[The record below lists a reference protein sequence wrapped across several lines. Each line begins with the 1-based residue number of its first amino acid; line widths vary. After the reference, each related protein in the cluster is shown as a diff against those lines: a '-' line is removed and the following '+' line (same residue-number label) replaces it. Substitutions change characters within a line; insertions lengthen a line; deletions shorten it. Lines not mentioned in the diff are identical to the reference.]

1 MTGLITKDFLVLKRC
16 FHRLYRL
23 AGGLLLLG
31 AVLLF
36 PQRGA
41 HYIALLLPAMGAAF
55 LTEIV
60 KVDEKSDWRGYLP
73 ALPVTSREIVLSK
86 YLFCGLLL
94 TACSLLSAALCAA
107 AALLGHFALETL
119 LTDYITGVLFAL
131 LMVCFAIPGG
141 FLFKN
146 ESCTGAMMIACTL
159 MAAVRGTGADTL
171 LLGSPSP
178 ILYFALAA
186 MAALMVCV
194 SYPIALRIYSAKR
207 YASAGADCGETSQ

>member
-23 AGGLLLLG
+23 VSSLLLLG

-36 PQRGA
+36 PRQGG

-60 KVDEKSDWRGYLP
+60 KVDEKSDWSGYLP
-73 ALPVTSREIVLSK
+73 ALPVTSREIVMSK

-107 AALLGHFALETL
+107 AALLGHFAPETL
-119 LTDYITGVLFAL
+119 LTDYVTGVLFAL

-146 ESCTGAMMIACTL
+146 ESCTGAMMIACAL
-159 MAAVRGTGADTL
+159 MTAVRNTGADAL
-171 LLGSPSP
+171 LFSSPSP
-178 ILYFALAA
+178 ISYLMLAA
-186 MAALMVCV
+186 AAALMVCV
-194 SYPIALRIYSAKR
+194 SYPIALGIYSAKR
-207 YASAGADCGETSQ
+207 YASAGADYGETSQ

>member
-1 MTGLITKDFLVLKRC
+1 MTGLITKDLLVFRRC

-23 AGGLLLLG
+23 ASALLLLG
-31 AVLLF
+31 TVLLF
-36 PQRGA
+36 PQRGG

-60 KVDEKSDWRGYLP
+60 KVDEKSDWSGYLP

-86 YLFCGLLL
+86 YVFCGLLL
-94 TACSLLSAALCAA
+94 AACSLLSAALCAA
-107 AALLGHFALETL
+107 ASLLGRFALETL

-146 ESCTGAMMIACTL
+146 ESCTGAMMTACLL
-159 MAAVRGTGADTL
+159 MAAIRGTGADAL
-171 LLGSPSP
+171 LFGSPARYL
-178 ILYFALAA
+178 ILAALAVGMLCA
-186 MAALMVCV
+186 
-194 SYPIALRIYSAKR
+194 SYPIALGIYSARR
-207 YASAGADCGETSQ
+207 YPSAKAGAARPPQ